1 VIVETVGVGQSEI
14 TVRSMVDVFL
24 LLLITG
30 AGDELQ
36 GLKKGIMELADAV
49 LINKADGENRPRA
62 DALRIDYARALH
74 FLPPA
79 TQGWTTRVGI
89 CSALT
94 GEGVPDVWNM
104 VMDFRT
110 VTQDSGVFEN
120 RRRTQLLD
128 WVHAMVD
135 ERLRVTFLKH
145 ARVRQLLPSIE
156 QDVLQ
161 GRKTAVVA
169 VQELL
174 QAFDQRHH
182 GTHE

>member
-1 VIVETVGVGQSEI
+1 
-14 TVRSMVDVFL
+14 
-24 LLLITG
+24 
-30 AGDELQ
+30 
-36 GLKKGIMELADAV
+36 
-49 LINKADGENRPRA
+49 
-62 DALRIDYARALH
+62 
-74 FLPPA
+74 
-79 TQGWTTRVGI
+79 
-89 CSALT
+89 
-94 GEGVPDVWNM
+94 M

-145 ARVRQLLPSIE
+145 ARVRQLLPSVE